1 MLHSDNKAKQAKG
14 REKTTRESVLTYSS
28 LGTLH
33 NLNIQDHLDS
43 WLLVQ
48 KIKNNDSNIFTLNN
62 ALEYKVQMY
71 VCSLYI
77 LAS

>member
-1 MLHSDNKAKQAKG
+1 MG

-28 LGTLH
+28 LGTLQ
-33 NLNIQDHLDS
+33 NLIIQGHLGS
-43 WLLVQ
+43 WSLVQ
-48 KIKNNDSNIFTLNN
+48 NIKNNDSNISTLND